1 MCRIAL
7 RTHEQDRPTKVTHM
21 PLLRRRDLSRRTPRA
36 ATVSAAALAAALV
49 LSTLSTATS
58 ATARPGSS
66 EQEQV
71 GAERGTDRP
80 AATKARR
87 AASYDKFPTRGS
99 TGVPRG
105 WEPRRTVSNDLV
117 IRRSGQVVQ
126 DIRLVG
132 ASLIIDAPD
141 VTVRRV
147 EILGGRITNVPEDE
161 CRNGLVV
168 EDTTILPGDVTTR
181 DTDEAAIGIGGYTAR
196 RVEMYGVPEGYR
208 VGGRSMGCGPTKIVQ
223 SYAHVS
229 SPDVCN
235 DWHGDGIQGYD
246 GPRLVVRKVRL
257 ILDESDGC
265 GGTAPFFWPARQ
277 GNSTA
282 RIRGLLVEGGGISF
296 RMNTPGS
303 AEGIRIVDRSWYYNP
318 IDVLC
323 SALSSWEAK
332 IVRLD
337 DKGQPVIRRNQ
348 RCNTEES

>member
-1 MCRIAL
+1 MRAL
-7 RTHEQDRPTKVTHM
+7 SGLM
-21 PLLRRRDLSRRTPRA
+21 IG
-36 ATVSAAALAAALV
+36 TVLALAVEAPPA
-49 LSTLSTATS
+49 SSGQP
-58 ATARPGSS
+58 ARDSDASS
-66 EQEQV
+66 RLEQRV
-71 GAERGTDRP
+71 PDYSR
-80 AATKARR
+80 
-87 AASYDKFPTRGS
+87 FPTRGS

-105 WEPRRTVSNDLV
+105 WQPQRTLTRDLV
-117 IRRSGQVVQ
+117 ISKRGKVVH
-126 DIRLVG
+126 DIRLDD
-132 ASLIIDAPD
+132 ADLIIDAPD

-147 EILGGRITNVPEDE
+147 QIRGGRITNVPEDK
-161 CRNGLVV
+161 CRNGLLV
-168 EDTTILPGDVTTR
+168 EDTTILRGSTTTR

-196 RVEMYGVPEGYR
+196 RVEMYGVPEGFR
-208 VGGRSMGCGPTKIVQ
+208 VGGTSLGCGPTRIART
-223 SYAHVS
+223 YAHVS

-257 ILDESDGC
+257 ILDERHGC

-277 GNSTA
+277 GNATA

-303 AEGIRIVDRSWYYNP
+303 VEGLRIVAGSWYYNP

-337 DKGQPVIRRNQ
+337 SHSQPVVRRNQ
-348 RCNTEES
+348 RCNTEEK